1 MIRSYGHNNN
11 LMVNLIFFTM
21 NWTRLFKRKIFSIS
35 TLLKIKKET
44 EKKKQQQKSEDNS
57 FLHSREL
64 TGHSYFELLVIK
76 QSVGESLSQLTSKSA
91 FQ

>member
-1 MIRSYGHNNN
+1 MMIRSYGHNNN

-44 EKKKQQQKSEDNS
+44 EKKNSNKNQKITVFFIPVNS
-57 FLHSREL
+57 LAIL
-64 TGHSYFELLVIK
+64 T
-76 QSVGESLSQLTSKSA
+76 LSC
-91 FQ
+91 